1 MWKAV
6 WSEEFECAVK
16 VLTPGAWHPHYLS
29 WCLERLRRE
38 GDHPGLV
45 RVYSYD
51 LTNDP
56 PHLSMALLP
65 EGTMTLDQLAGRLP
79 AREAWVLL
87 DSLAAT
93 LGWLHGEGI
102 VHTGLTAGNV
112 FVCSGPTGE
121 PAVLVSDVGQ
131 GWLSEAPVKRLH
143 HQLGYIAPEHWR
155 AATKLLQ
162 EGRAQPRDV
171 YAFGVIAWRL
181 LTGGWPR
188 GEKVFNAILASPG
201 EEIKLQPA
209 AFGDWLEKESELTW
223 PSEAVSQEEAARR
236 AVVEQCLSCDPAV
249 RHANMNALL
258 EVLKASPLPP
268 PAVAAPVENW
278 DEWAV
283 KAKELKGD
291 KFTEATV
298 RGEAGED
305 KVSTGDAFA
314 EGAGAPRK
322 RRFSLSLPGLS
333 LRLQRNREDAA
344 PFWRPLLGSATAG
357 FAILAAVGTGA
368 YAFKERSARITAVSD
383 LRATQAALE
392 ELQTRIPRVETDA
405 ANARSEAAAA
415 KAEQAAA
422 ARHACEE
429 LLSKVLSTQPVADD
443 DLPAWRAAVT
453 AVAEQCSTVLE
464 NAPADATGMEARW
477 QLAQLKYSLG
487 AENDAL
493 TVLEK
498 LNRDLE
504 AAAIAAAGDFP
515 AEMIRLTGRVE
526 SLTGRIL
533 ISQQRTEDAMP
544 HLRKASDFLEKWVA
558 ANALDRETARSY
570 AHNLLLEARGLALRG
585 QPEPSRAALMK
596 IEGLVAKPEEAD
608 FKPEDAFLLADAQF
622 ELGRLDAMQ
631 TALPEPGKEAEG
643 SPFDTAIARYTD
655 GLKLLLD
662 YDSANKKSVPCRAR
676 MAKAYY
682 EMGLLFAR
690 GGNAMDASV
699 AYKETVQLYTEL
711 MREKPEDV
719 NFTLELAA
727 VYNDAAILI
736 RNTEKN
742 AAGIKEAL
750 TYQDF
755 SVLFLQNL
763 NESNPLDNR
772 IRKLLSASLVLNGD
786 LLEASGATGKAL
798 ERYNQAV
805 AISGDLLADN
815 SLSEGDRRDC
825 RRISARGW
833 TGAAGLHE
841 KAGRRDDTVSAL
853 TKAYADWEFSPVEDP
868 ADQKKM
874 VWVKEKLDKLK
885 PR

>member
-93 LGWLHGEGI
+93 LGWLHSEGI

-131 GWLSEAPVKRLH
+131 GWLSEAPVKHLH

-188 GEKVFNAILASPG
+188 GAKVFNAILASPG
-201 EEIKLQPA
+201 EEIQLQPA

-223 PSEAVSQEEAARR
+223 PSEAGSPEEAARR

-249 RHANMNALL
+249 RSANMNAVL
-258 EVLKASPLPP
+258 EVLKVSPLPP
-268 PAVAAPVENW
+268 PAVAAPVENI
-278 DEWAV
+278 AI
-283 KAKELKGD
+283 
-291 KFTEATV
+291 EATV
-298 RGEAGED
+298 PGEEGED

-314 EGAGAPRK
+314 EGADAPRK
-322 RRFSLSLPGLS
+322 RRFSLSLPKLS

-344 PFWRPLLGSATAG
+344 PFWRTLLGPATAG
-357 FAILAAVGTGA
+357 FAILAAVGAGA

-392 ELQTRIPRVETDA
+392 ELQARIPRVETDA
-405 ANARSEAAAA
+405 ANARNEAAAA

-422 ARHACEE
+422 ARHASEE

-477 QLAQLKYSLG
+477 QLARLKYSLG
-487 AENDAL
+487 AETDAL
-493 TVLEK
+493 AVLEK

-544 HLRKASDFLEKWVA
+544 HLRKASDSFEKWVT
-558 ANALDRETARSY
+558 ANTQDRETARTY
-570 AHNLLLEARGLALRG
+570 AQNLLLEGRGLALRG

-608 FKPEDAFLLADAQF
+608 FKPEDAFVLADAQF
-622 ELGRLDAMQ
+622 ELGRLDAM
-631 TALPEPGKEAEG
+631 TAPAPEPGKEAQG

-662 YDSANKKSVPCRAR
+662 YDTANKKSVPCRAR
-676 MAKAYY
+676 MAKGYY

-699 AYKETVQLYTEL
+699 AYKESVQLYTEL
-711 MREKPEDV
+711 MRERPEDV
-719 NFTLELAA
+719 NFTLELAS

-742 AAGIKEAL
+742 ASGIKEAL

-755 SVLFLQNL
+755 SVLFLENL

-772 IRKLLSASLVLNGD
+772 IRKLLSASLVLNGE

-874 VWVKEKLDKLK
+874 AWVKEKLDKLK